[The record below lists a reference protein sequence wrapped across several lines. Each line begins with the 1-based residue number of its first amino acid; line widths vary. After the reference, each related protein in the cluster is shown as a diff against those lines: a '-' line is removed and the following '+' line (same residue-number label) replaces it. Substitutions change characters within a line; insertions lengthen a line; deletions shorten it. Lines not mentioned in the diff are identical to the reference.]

1 MPGILPNCNYLCHQK
16 LLFHVVKKRI
26 HSDVVPSVRHWM
38 MYCVKLYRHIY
49 VYIRLML
56 CGCYAPNDTAV
67 LIWKECCVAATHTM
81 ILPVRKIHG
90 HSITWKT
97 TWCEKYEVRK
107 VELSVTV
114 VILTKLILSDTKTF
128 ILICTFTVLISKK

>member
-1 MPGILPNCNYLCHQK
+1 MVLVLVPITTVQIFGTKSKNQHFLCK
-16 LLFHVVKKRI
+16 YCR
-26 HSDVVPSVRHWM
+26 R

-114 VILTKLILSDTKTF
+114 VILTKLILLDTNTF
-128 ILICTFTVLISKK
+128 ILICTFTIRISKK

>member
-1 MPGILPNCNYLCHQK
+1 MLC
-16 LLFHVVKKRI
+16 
-26 HSDVVPSVRHWM
+26 SVYTTIAGEYCDPPFCTPIGM

>member
-1 MPGILPNCNYLCHQK
+1 VSSRMIGKMPMIVYAIGTK
-16 LLFHVVKKRI
+16 WKRFLVETNGV
-26 HSDVVPSVRHWM
+26 SM

>member
-1 MPGILPNCNYLCHQK
+1 MLLMVHTYWLTTPHTELPIFEPNLC
-16 LLFHVVKKRI
+16 LVFCV
-26 HSDVVPSVRHWM
+26 M